1 MKRTSPRMVLFTAL
15 VMLCVLG
22 IALWLGRRQS
32 AKKNS
37 VQPEQTHQQPRAAVP
52 YPSQEVTASPSIRVS
67 THQASNRNENLPSY
81 DEVGDVRPLTTLQV
95 FNLSTRVVLA
105 KCRSIEVRQVT
116 GGNIFTFLEFE
127 IIDVIKGPSDKVLT
141 LRLLGGRVG
150 DTEISSSNI
159 PSFKTGEEVVLFLGR
174 ENTDGYPTVF
184 PQGVFRVRTNSTSNT
199 KIVVPRPTG
208 LRLFNAQ
215 DDKPYSTPPAPLP
228 LQDFLL
234 SLRKLK

>member
-1 MKRTSPRMVLFTAL
+1 MKRTTQRMVLLAAL
-15 VMLCVLG
+15 VILSVFG
-22 IALWLGRRQS
+22 TAVWLGRRQS
-32 AKKNS
+32 AKRNS
-37 VQPEQTHQQPRAAVP
+37 FPPDDQNHKQPIAVQA
-52 YPSQEVTASPSIRVS
+52 SQNVSASPS
-67 THQASNRNENLPSY
+67 TKATPQQQPANQTENVPLS
-81 DEVGDVRPLTTLQV
+81 DEIDDVRPLTTLQV

-105 KCRSIEVRQVT
+105 KCRSVAARKEA

-127 IIDVIKGPSDKVLT
+127 TINTIKGPNDAVVP

-150 DTEISSSNI
+150 DTEVSSASI

-174 ENTDGYPTVF
+174 ENRDGYPTLF
-184 PQGVFRVRTNSTSNT
+184 PQGVFRVRTNPVSKT
-199 KIVVPRPTG
+199 KVVVPKPTG

-215 DDKPYSTPPAPLP
+215 DNKPYSTSPDFLP

>member
-1 MKRTSPRMVLFTAL
+1 MKRTSPRMVLFAAL
-15 VMLCVLG
+15 ILLSVLG

-32 AKKNS
+32 AERNS
-37 VQPEQTHQQPRAAVP
+37 FPPDQNHQQPAAP
-52 YPSQEVTASPSIRVS
+52 DPSQKATANPSPRAS
-67 THQASNRNENLPSY
+67 TQEAWNRNENMPSY
-81 DEVGDVRPLTTLQV
+81 DEAGDVRPLTTLQV

-105 KCRSIEVRQVT
+105 RCRSVEARKVT

-127 IIDVIKGPSDKVLT
+127 IIDVVKGPNDTVLA

-150 DTEISSSNI
+150 DAEISSSNI

-174 ENTDGYPTVF
+174 ENQDGYPTVF
-184 PQGVFRVRTNSTSNT
+184 PQGVFRVRTSPTSNT
-199 KIVVPRPTG
+199 KVVVPRPAG

-215 DDKPYSTPPAPLP
+215 DDKPYSTPPDPLP
-228 LQDFLL
+228 LNDFLF